1 MLLLNTY
8 PSVFTHTFVVKYL
21 KTLTEV
27 RLIILLIIG
36 YYWQN
41 LKLNHVSTTQ
51 TEEFNVCTSI
61 YDPLT
66 PTRNNDITMNFFNFF
81 TRWVK
86 CLYQNYIPEDQI
98 TSVLIYFYFYFLKS
112 SIVLNIAA

>member
-1 MLLLNTY
+1 
-8 PSVFTHTFVVKYL
+8 
-21 KTLTEV
+21 
-27 RLIILLIIG
+27 
-36 YYWQN
+36 
-41 LKLNHVSTTQ
+41 
-51 TEEFNVCTSI
+51 
-61 YDPLT
+61 
-66 PTRNNDITMNFFNFF
+66 MNFFNFF